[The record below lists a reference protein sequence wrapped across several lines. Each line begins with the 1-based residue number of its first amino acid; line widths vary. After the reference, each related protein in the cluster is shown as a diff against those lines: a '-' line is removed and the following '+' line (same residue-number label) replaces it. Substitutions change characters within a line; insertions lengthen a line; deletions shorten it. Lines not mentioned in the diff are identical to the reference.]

1 LKHNTLLAMRL
12 RYPALFMKVRRET
25 VEMSD
30 MAGNRRGED
39 PRRIHCDTSQGPNPE
54 DARQGWQIRGRS
66 RSFMN
71 CAG

>member
-1 LKHNTLLAMRL
+1 
-12 RYPALFMKVRRET
+12 MKVRRET
-25 VEMSD
+25 AEMSG

-39 PRRIHCDTSQGPNPE
+39 PRRIHCDTSQGPSPE
-54 DARQGWQIRGRS
+54 DARQGWQIHGRS